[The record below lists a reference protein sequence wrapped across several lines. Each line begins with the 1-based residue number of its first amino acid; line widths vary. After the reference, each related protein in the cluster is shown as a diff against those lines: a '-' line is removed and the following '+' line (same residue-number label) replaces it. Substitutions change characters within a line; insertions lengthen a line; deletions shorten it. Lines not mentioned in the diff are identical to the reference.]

1 MADVAD
7 VPRNRRRPKFT
18 VDELEVLVDQM
29 QRNKSTLLG
38 KLSDV
43 RRPDQERCM
52 AGDSS
57 YDYSSTCHER
67 TPSGPG
73 KNVRTLQVAA
83 RHRDGRAGGGRQI

>member
-1 MADVAD
+1 MAYVAD

-43 RRPDQERCM
+43 HAAQTKNDAWRAIAAMISAISNVGRPPMKSGVNGRTGQASSNRRSCF
-52 AGDSS
+52 
-57 YDYSSTCHER
+57 
-67 TPSGPG
+67 
-73 KNVRTLQVAA
+73 A
-83 RHRDGRAGGGRQI
+83 RRR

>member
-43 RRPDQERCM
+43 HAAQTKNDAWRAIAAMISAISMGCYANRAVENSNLFRKIAQNTTEKDI
-52 AGDSS
+52 
-57 YDYSSTCHER
+57 ST
-67 TPSGPG
+67 TG
-73 KNVRTLQVAA
+73 
-83 RHRDGRAGGGRQI
+83 